1 MGHLIISQVT
11 SAPIER
17 AFRISVDPAYLH
29 DLMPSIHDIREVH
42 GAGDHV
48 GDDFRFTDTML
59 GLHPKGRAQ
68 VTAADPP
75 RSLTAVT
82 RYDNG
87 VVVRWTMR
95 FTPALEGTE
104 IENEIDYEVPGGPLG
119 RAIDELLF
127 HRLLE
132 RRLRSAGE
140 RFLEV
145 AEATEPAV

>member
-1 MGHLIISQVT
+1 MGHLDVSQVT

-17 AFRISVDPAYLH
+17 AFRISVDPSHLH
-29 DLMPSIHDIREVH
+29 DLMPWIHDVRDVH
-42 GAGDHV
+42 GVGDRV

-59 GLHPKGRAQ
+59 GLHPKGRVE

-104 IENEIDYEVPGGPLG
+104 VENEVDYEVPAGRLG
-119 RAIDELLF
+119 RALDDLLF

-145 AEATEPAV
+145 AEGEAT